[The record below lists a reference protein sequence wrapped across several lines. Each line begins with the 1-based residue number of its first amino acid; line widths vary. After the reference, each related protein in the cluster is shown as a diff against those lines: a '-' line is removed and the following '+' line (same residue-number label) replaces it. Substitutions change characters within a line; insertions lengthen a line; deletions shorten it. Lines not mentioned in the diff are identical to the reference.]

1 MAYHGPMKTGRP
13 EKTPRSDFGARLCR
27 LREAAGFSQAEMAK
41 QLGLTQAGYALWER
55 RRVALRADQI
65 VMLAEVLGVS
75 VEALF
80 HEAPAKRRTVGP
92 SGRAKRLFE
101 RVSKL
106 SRPKQKKI
114 LDVVEDWLI
123 PQTKA

>member
-1 MAYHGPMKTGRP
+1 MTYHACMKTGRP
-13 EKTPRSDFGARLCR
+13 EKTPRSDFGARLR
-27 LREAAGFSQAEMAK
+27 GLREAAGFSQAEMAK

-65 VMLAEVLGVS
+65 VRLADALGVS
-75 VEALF
+75 VEELF
-80 HEAPAKRRTVGP
+80 HEGSAKRRAAGP
-92 SGRAKRLFE
+92 EGRAKRLFE
-101 RVSKL
+101 QVSKL

-123 PQTKA
+123 PQTKE